1 MDDLAATFVA
11 HLAPGAAAPSTSPE
25 ELSAKLSQ
33 ILVAARAAWPG
44 VELPNATVL
53 QHLAERVAADTRP
66 ERALGRLHATDL
78 YLACACAQGVP
89 RAIAAFKEA
98 YATEVAT
105 ALIRL
110 GNSAAFADEV
120 MQQLL
125 VRHLVPAEGRPARI
139 AEYAGRGALAAWV
152 RVAATRLAIDLRRR
166 DKRHASSPPEAF
178 FDLQDPAIDPEL
190 GYLRSRY
197 AAEFNTALRKSF
209 DSLEPRERNVL
220 RMHFVDGLSID
231 DIGALYRVHRATAAR
246 WIAGAR
252 RKMLSDTRARLSEQ
266 LTLTPSQFD
275 SLMRL
280 VRSELDVSLQRL
292 VSG

>member
-1 MDDLAATFVA
+1 MDDLTATFVA
-11 HLAPGAAAPSTSPE
+11 NLTSGAAPSTSPA

-33 ILVAARAAWPG
+33 ILVAARSAWPG
-44 VELPNATVL
+44 VDLPDAVFVK
-53 QHLAERVAADTRP
+53 HLAERVTGDTRP
-66 ERALGRLHATDL
+66 EGVLARLHATDL
-78 YLACACAQGVP
+78 YLACACAQGLP
-89 RAIAAFKEA
+89 RAIAAFKAA

-105 ALIRL
+105 TLTRL
-110 GNSAAFADEV
+110 GNSPAFADEV

-178 FDLQDPAIDPEL
+178 LDLQDPAIDPEL

-197 AAEFNTALRKSF
+197 AAEFNTALRNSF
-209 DSLEPRERNVL
+209 DSIEPRERNVL

-252 RKMLSDTRARLSEQ
+252 RKMLADTRARLSEQ